1 MACDGEP
8 ALPPRPPRSPSRL
21 EAPLRAPR
29 PAPTTAPAA
38 GWDPMGGPG
47 GRRANLP
54 VQSPLF
60 QRCRRVP
67 SGRSRGAPAGE
78 GAAQE
83 RAPWDC
89 GPRCILSAAYRR
101 PRCSKSAAPGLR
113 DLSPGFPRN
122 HGCASSRLLSLT
134 CKVVLP
140 SPQPPP
146 GDLWAPG
153 WIPGRSWRLWG
164 RCLNRRDRSQ
174 PKRPV
179 GK

>member
-1 MACDGEP
+1 MESRLSRPSHP
-8 ALPPRPPRSPSRL
+8 APPSGL

-60 QRCRRVP
+60 QRCQRVP
-67 SGRSRGAPAGE
+67 SGRSSGARGGE

-89 GPRCILSAAYRR
+89 GPRCTLSAGHRG
-101 PRCSKSAAPGLR
+101 PRCPESAAPGLG
-113 DLSPGFPRN
+113 DLSPVFPRN
-122 HGCASSRLLSLT
+122 HGCASSRLLSPA

-140 SPQPPP
+140 FPP
-146 GDLWAPG
+146 GQVTFGLGDG
-153 WIPGRSWRLWG
+153 
-164 RCLNRRDRSQ
+164 SQ
-174 PKRPV
+174 EEV
-179 GK
+179 GVCGDDA